1 MYEAKDILNW
11 FIMRLDEQAGSTIT
25 PLKAQKLLYYAQA
38 WFLALY
44 DERLINDNF
53 EAWAHGPVIRN
64 MYYGLNEFGYSPVP
78 SDANYLLD
86 AVEIKDERANN
97 LLPQIEEIYGVYDAK
112 YLEELTHQETPWI
125 EARKGYAPEEKCT
138 KLISNDTMKNY
149 YRELQKK

>member
-11 FIMRLDEQAGSTIT
+11 FIMRFDEQARSTIT

-125 EARKGYAPEEKCT
+125 EARKGYAPEERCT